1 MYLIEL
7 EVNIGV
13 FSGIKLSPLGLGSR
27 LVGSA
32 MYLIELE
39 VNIGVFSGTK
49 LSPLG
54 LGIQAGGVS
63 YVPDRRNTEVNIR
76 AGHLCHFKRRRA
88 TGVN

>member
-1 MYLIEL
+1 MYLT
-7 EVNIGV
+7 
-13 FSGIKLSPLGLGSR
+13 
-27 LVGSA
+27 
-32 MYLIELE
+32 ELE

-76 AGHLCHFKRRRA
+76 AGHLCHF
-88 TGVN
+88 